1 GVVPVKVGVEA
12 AGLAVYLEVNGF
24 DIDHSFEHVQ
34 AWPGTVQAAVVP
46 LRPLL
51 GDLACQAR
59 PGVPT
64 GAGID
69 AAGLF
74 QAQLVDQ
81 FAADLTEGGA
91 LHEQVTPPEHPDIA
105 LGRSEGNRLG
115 QLCRAGVTSAQLDG

>member
-1 GVVPVKVGVEA
+1 MDRRKGSCDWPSVVPIG
-12 AGLAVYLEVNGF
+12 
-24 DIDHSFEHVQ
+24 
-34 AWPGTVQAAVVP
+34 
-46 LRPLL
+46 
-51 GDLACQAR
+51 
-59 PGVPT
+59 T

-115 QLCRAGVTSAQLDG
+115 QLCRAGVTAAQLVGWIDEKALAIGHQSF